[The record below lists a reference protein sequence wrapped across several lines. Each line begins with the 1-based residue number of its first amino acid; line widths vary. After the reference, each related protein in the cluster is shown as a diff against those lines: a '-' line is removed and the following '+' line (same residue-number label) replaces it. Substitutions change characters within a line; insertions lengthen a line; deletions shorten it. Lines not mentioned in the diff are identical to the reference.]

1 MEKDKK
7 LCPIQMSRIGG
18 DMHCGK
24 KQCAWWIEGDPNF
37 EDCCT
42 VVSIRNSVERIA
54 KAQVRQADYDRA
66 E

>member
-1 MEKDKK
+1 
-7 LCPIQMSRIGG
+7 MSRIGG
-18 DMHCGK
+18 DIHCGK

-54 KAQVRQADYDRA
+54 RAQVRQADYDRA